1 MPAFP
6 GGIDMRRNRI
16 FLAAT
21 LLAALGM
28 TGCNGLRSLT
38 EPPDDGLTGPYTFSL
53 STNLSNST
61 GTPTVIDAQILIDNV
76 VVADSCPQ
84 QDEFPQTDGDGNV
97 TYFCEAPASA
107 EVNLGTGGHI
117 GPGMHTVLFFISS
130 QTASAPTPYT
140 VAAFSIQV
148 NDAQGKPLKTLS
160 LPAQSAALRA
170 GQSIVYEIV
179 I

>member
-1 MPAFP
+1 
-6 GGIDMRRNRI
+6 MRRKMP

-21 LLAALGM
+21 FLAAFGLA
-28 TGCNGLRSLT
+28 GCNALRTLT

-61 GTPTVIDAQILIDNV
+61 GTPTLVDAQILIDNV

-84 QDEFPQTDGDGNV
+84 QYEFPQTDGDGNI
-97 TYFCEAPASA
+97 TYFCEAPASST
-107 EVNLGTGGHI
+107 VNLGTGGHI
-117 GPGMHTVLFFISS
+117 GPGLHTLLFFISS

-140 VAAFSIQV
+140 VMTFSLQV
-148 NDAQGKPLKTLS
+148 NDAQGNPLKTLS
-160 LPAQSAALRA
+160 LPAQSAILRA
-170 GQSIVYEIV
+170 GQSIVYEIS